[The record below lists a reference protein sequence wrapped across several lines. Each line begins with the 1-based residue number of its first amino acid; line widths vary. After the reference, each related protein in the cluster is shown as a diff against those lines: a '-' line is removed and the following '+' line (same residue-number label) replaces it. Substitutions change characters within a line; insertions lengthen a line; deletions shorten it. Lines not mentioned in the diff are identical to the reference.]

1 MNVLI
6 IVWTITSGSV
16 RMTLMMPPITNI
28 NKAEIFSQLQTIVLI
43 TATNHR
49 RIFYIFFSSIKPY
62 FASKKKI
69 FSNAGAGHPSPY
81 AMLNLDRCFTST
93 STGCTDLGNIGCWV
107 NFYFPCRIAVDK
119 KSAAAPHTIWI
130 LHWRW
135 ITVTSSSAAPLA
147 LSPSCKHV
155 IIIVCVLTLINCTE
169 LSIERNC
176 YTVIPA
182 SYPASQSI
190 VRQYYKSLLFVEKIK
205 DL

>member
-1 MNVLI
+1 MARPRKYLVRSDMNVLI

-81 AMLNLDRCFTST
+81 AMLNLDRCFTLIDIRSFCRKGRGGMYQILVVQIWVT
-93 STGCTDLGNIGCWV
+93 LGE
-107 NFYFPCRIAVDK
+107 FLF
-119 KSAAAPHTIWI
+119 
-130 LHWRW
+130 
-135 ITVTSSSAAPLA
+135 
-147 LSPSCKHV
+147 
-155 IIIVCVLTLINCTE
+155 
-169 LSIERNC
+169 
-176 YTVIPA
+176 
-182 SYPASQSI
+182 
-190 VRQYYKSLLFVEKIK
+190 SLQ
-205 DL
+205 DRR